1 MTIIVKLTGGLG
13 NQMFQY
19 AAGRRLAYQH
29 KTDLL
34 LDISGF
40 ASYPL
45 RKYELDIFN
54 IHATIASLDL
64 LNSIEFLKDKPFQK
78 KIKKFFRK
86 NIIRLVKEQTI
97 DFDDNILT
105 LPNDVYLDGYWQ
117 SEKYF
122 QDIKNII
129 KNDFLFVT
137 KPSEKNQVITK
148 KIAACNSVS
157 IHVRRGDYILNPET
171 KQIHHVCDEKYY
183 KTAISMIF
191 DIINEPEFFL
201 FSDDLEWAKKNIQVD
216 APIMFISHNLGKQSF
231 EDMRLMSYCKN
242 HIIANSSFSW
252 WGAWLAEN
260 DEQCVI
266 APDRWFNTRICNYCD
281 RIPKHWNV
289 VNYDGCI

>member
-1 MTIIVKLTGGLG
+1 MTIIVKLIGGLG

-45 RKYELDIFN
+45 REYELDIFN
-54 IHATIASLDL
+54 IHATIASVDF
-64 LNSIEFLKDKPFQK
+64 LNSIEFSKEKPIQK
-78 KIKKFFRK
+78 IFKKFFRK

-97 DFDDNILT
+97 DFDDNILK

-129 KNDFLFVT
+129 KNDFSFVP
-137 KPSEKNQVITK
+137 KPSEKNQGIIK
-148 KIAACNSVS
+148 KIATCNSVS
-157 IHVRRGDYILNPET
+157 IHVRHGDYISNPET
-171 KQIHHVCDEKYY
+171 KQIHYVCDERYY
-183 KTAISMIF
+183 KTAISMFLDLI
-191 DIINEPEFFL
+191 DDPELFI
-201 FSDDLEWAKKNIQVD
+201 FSDDPEWAKRNIQAD

-231 EDMRLMSYCKN
+231 EDMRLMSYCKH

-260 DEQCVI
+260 EKQVVI
-266 APDRWFNTRICNYCD
+266 APDRWYNTKNCNYED
-281 RIPKHWNV
+281 RIPKHWNI
-289 VNYDGCI
+289 VNYDRCI